1 MKIRVAFYLVLIA
14 ALGVGCATPSR
25 RDVLR
30 DAHGKTLRLE
40 MVGGGICSGTAVGPH
55 LVLTATHC
63 FGEGPMVSPAETED
77 LVSVDGK
84 PVAEVKR
91 INDG

>member
-1 MKIRVAFYLVLIA
+1 MKIRALLALVLIA
-14 ALGVGCATPSR
+14 TTAGCVKHSVLAGAHAT
-25 RDVLR
+25 
-30 DAHGKTLRLE
+30 ALRLE
-40 MVGGGICSGTAVGPH
+40 MAGNGVCSGTAVGPH

-63 FGEGPMVSPAETED
+63 FGEGPLVSPAETTP
-77 LVSVDGK
+77 LVSIDGK

>member
-1 MKIRVAFYLVLIA
+1 MKLRVAFYLVLIA
-14 ALGVGCATPSR
+14 ALGVGCATHSR

-40 MVGGGICSGTAVGPH
+40 IVGGGICSGTAVGPH

-63 FGEGPMVSPAETED
+63 FGEGPMVSPAETEA

>member
-1 MKIRVAFYLVLIA
+1 MKLRIAFYLVLLVA
-14 ALGVGCATPSR
+14 VVGCATHSR

-63 FGEGPMVSPAETED
+63 FGEGPMVSPAETAA